1 LVHFFEQDLLAR
13 APGTEIESEVCL
25 FHAVKARNLRAS
37 IEVAGVGF

>member
-25 FHAVKARNLRAS
+25 FHAVKACNLRAS